1 MRPGAD
7 AVRPTGSL
15 QGWLDHE
22 DCLHANTSRGARH
35 QRLCFKPGAVL
46 AIRQQIQHIIEHHRS
61 ARIISQGRVDGKS
74 SVKGLSL
81 LRAAIAERRFLPM
94 LPDSLRTNHLTR
106 YGG

>member
-1 MRPGAD
+1 MLYG
-7 AVRPTGSL
+7 PTGSL
-15 QGWLDHE
+15 QGWLYHE
-22 DCLHANTSRGARH
+22 DCLHAKHLTRCRAPKALLQAWSCLGNSSADSTH
-35 QRLCFKPGAVL
+35 QS
-46 AIRQQIQHIIEHHRS
+46 ITDQHGSFRRVS
-61 ARIISQGRVDGKS
+61 VDGKS